1 MKSRIFIYVVIKS
14 DFTIPWNS
22 LIFQFY
28 QADFQLFIR
37 ISRET
42 KRTFQNQSNL
52 SDSLSFGCVI
62 CNSKMEFTLMNNCSG
77 SHRNNI
83 YGRCNVS
90 SMKTKSFSKIS
101 EKSLTSN
108 TWNISN
114 YVDKWIFHQWMVK

>member
-101 EKSLTSN
+101 KKILTSIIMN
-108 TWNISN
+108 TSN
-114 YVDKWIFHQWMVK
+114 YVDKWILY